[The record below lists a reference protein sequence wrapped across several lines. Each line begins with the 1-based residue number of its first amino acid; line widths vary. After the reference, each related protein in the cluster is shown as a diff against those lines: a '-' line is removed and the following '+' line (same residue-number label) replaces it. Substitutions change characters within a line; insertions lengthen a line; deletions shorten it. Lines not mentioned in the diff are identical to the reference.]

1 MLQLS
6 SIFLRKMTSVPVKII
21 ITNMRKGFLI
31 RINESATYNK
41 VLKKITTSLKQKWV
55 KVALNFS
62 FV

>member
-1 MLQLS
+1 
-6 SIFLRKMTSVPVKII
+6 MTSVPVKII

-41 VLKKITTSLKQKWV
+41 VLKKIATSLKQKWV